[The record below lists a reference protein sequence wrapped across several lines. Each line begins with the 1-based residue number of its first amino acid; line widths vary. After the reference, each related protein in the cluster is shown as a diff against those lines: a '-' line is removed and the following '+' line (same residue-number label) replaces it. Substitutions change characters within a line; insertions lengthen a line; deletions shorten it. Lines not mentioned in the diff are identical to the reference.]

1 MDDSHVPYPNGLPT
15 APPGFLVTTMFPP
28 PEKAISYE
36 NLTHVGTPQPIV
48 ALTFIAITALSVIA
62 NMVLLV
68 YIIAHKLYHNF
79 ISSHFIG
86 HLCLTNIICAI
97 LLLPMF
103 FNTVYTG
110 ENIWRNSKF
119 LCNIQ
124 ALLTCVIWTVGSV
137 MALCIAGVHL
147 LTFARIHY
155 EQLFGLPPNMLCA
168 LSWIISICLALPAI
182 TNAHVVTY
190 DSGVRQCIWG
200 NSDHAMKFLTYLL
213 ILGVLI
219 PTLFMYYA
227 YIRVLGILYHSPIV
241 FQSIGLYKARYLVYG
256 FLLTPFY
263 QVPFYLTTV
272 LRIGQRAA
280 ESEGPDPLLPIIFM
294 FLAYANCLIS
304 PFLYGASLFMIKE
317 EDMALTA
324 RAHKAGGG
332 NGGGGAY
339 HHPSSAGHHPA
350 GVQAQLI

>member
-1 MDDSHVPYPNGLPT
+1 MEDYVPYPSGIPT
-15 APPGFLVTTMFPP
+15 HPPGYVFSTAAPAPTEV
-28 PEKAISYE
+28 SYV
-36 NLTHVGTPQPIV
+36 NITHIGDPQPLL
-48 ALTFIAITALSVIA
+48 AFTFIGITGLSVVA
-62 NMVLLV
+62 NLVVLI
-68 YIIAHKLYHNF
+68 YIIYSKLYHNF
-79 ISSHFIG
+79 ISSHFIA

-103 FNTVYTG
+103 FHTVYTG
-110 ENIWRNSKF
+110 ENIWRDSKF
-119 LCNIQ
+119 LCNVQ
-124 ALLTCVIWTVGSV
+124 ALLTCVIWTVGAL

-155 EQLFGLPPNMLCA
+155 EQLFGLPPNMLCG

-200 NSDHAMKFLTYLL
+200 SSDHALKFLTYVL

-227 YIRVLGILYHSPIV
+227 YIRVIGILYHSPVV
-241 FQSIGLYKARYLVYG
+241 FQALGLYNSRWLVFG

-263 QVPFYLTTV
+263 QIPFYLTTV
-272 LRIGQRAA
+272 LRIGQKDP
-280 ESEGPDPLLPIIFM
+280 EDFDSPDPILPIIFM
-294 FLAYANCLIS
+294 YLAYGNCLVS
-304 PFLYGASLFMIKE
+304 PFLYGASLFLIKE
-317 EDMALTA
+317 EDMALTV
-324 RAHKAGGG
+324 RAHKAGAVP
-332 NGGGGAY
+332 GASY
-339 HHPSSAGHHPA
+339 HHPNSAAHHHPQ